1 MMKELRIPALV
12 ESLDCVQNFIKDSM
26 VSFTVSDKVLLEID
40 IAVEEIFVN
49 IASYAYAPDIGEV
62 TIKCKIIYE
71 EDAVLEVSFADEGKP
86 FNPLQKEDADITL
99 STEERKI
106 GGLGILMVKR
116 MMDKL
121 DYQYEGNKNILTV
134 WKKLL

>member
-1 MMKELRIPALV
+1 MKELRIPALV

-49 IASYAYAPDIGEV
+49 IASYAYAPDIGAV

-71 EDAVLEVSFADEGKP
+71 EDAVLEVSFVDEGKP

-99 STEERKI
+99 SAEERKI

-116 MMDKL
+116 MMDKV
-121 DYQYEGNKNILTV
+121 DYQYEGNKNTLTI
-134 WKKLL
+134 WKKLV